1 MKRSLLTL
9 LTVVLIALAAL
20 SWWYRPWTPYS
31 PSVMTRLLH
40 PDYRL
45 QNFRAMEKVFPFRV
59 IPASSKPFSFPR
71 GEASLPEKFI
81 HDGRVVN
88 TGEFMLRTQTTGL
101 MVLYQGTNLFEQYYL
116 EATQKDRFTS
126 WSVAKSVIG
135 TLTAI
140 ALKDGHIASLDDP
153 VKQYVNELDG
163 AAWGE
168 VPIRDLLRMAS
179 GIRFSEIYDEKFSD
193 INMLFYRTFLLG
205 EGVRDVIAD
214 LPAENPPGE
223 SFHYVSPNTQILGW
237 VLESAT
243 GKPISDY
250 AAEAL
255 WQPLG
260 MQDEAIWSL
269 DQGGV
274 ELGFCCLNMT
284 LRDYSKLGQL
294 YLQQGVWNG
303 QLLLPEG
310 WVQQASRRPEPW
322 LAAGNG
328 FPERGYGYHLWV
340 PKDPD
345 EEFFFNGVWG
355 QTVWVSEKHNVVIAK
370 TSVDPLFRQHMAEVI
385 SFMRAVSEFVSTA
398 EEKGNRG

>member
-1 MKRSLLTL
+1 
-9 LTVVLIALAAL
+9 
-20 SWWYRPWTPYS
+20 S

-81 HDGRVVN
+81 HDGRVIN

-193 INMLFYRTFLLG
+193 INMLFYRTF
-205 EGVRDVIAD
+205 
-214 LPAENPPGE
+214 
-223 SFHYVSPNTQILGW
+223 
-237 VLESAT
+237 
-243 GKPISDY
+243 
-250 AAEAL
+250 
-255 WQPLG
+255 
-260 MQDEAIWSL
+260 
-269 DQGGV
+269 
-274 ELGFCCLNMT
+274 
-284 LRDYSKLGQL
+284 
-294 YLQQGVWNG
+294 
-303 QLLLPEG
+303 
-310 WVQQASRRPEPW
+310 
-322 LAAGNG
+322 
-328 FPERGYGYHLWV
+328 
-340 PKDPD
+340 
-345 EEFFFNGVWG
+345 
-355 QTVWVSEKHNVVIAK
+355 
-370 TSVDPLFRQHMAEVI
+370 
-385 SFMRAVSEFVSTA
+385 
-398 EEKGNRG
+398 